1 MRGCGPAHTQGM
13 RFLVILICLQTAAE
27 VLPVVASG
35 VPWTQPQAMK
45 YGGFVFI
52 VGVAIWFCGGSL
64 SESLRAASTE
74 PIAAG

>member
-1 MRGCGPAHTQGM
+1 V

-52 VGVAIWFCGGSL
+52 VAVAVLVLRWFFVRRSARG
-64 SESLRAASTE
+64 ER
-74 PIAAG
+74 